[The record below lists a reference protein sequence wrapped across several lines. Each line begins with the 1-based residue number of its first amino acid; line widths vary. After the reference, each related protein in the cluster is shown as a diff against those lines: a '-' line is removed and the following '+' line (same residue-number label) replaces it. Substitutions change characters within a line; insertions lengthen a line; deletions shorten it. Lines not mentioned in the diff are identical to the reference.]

1 MAENTHIL
9 QPQEGVDGSGGVG
22 GFAKPPMA
30 APKSATEKLG
40 AGETSSSSSSSP
52 PLSSPPADLATTAAA
67 TAASAVAPPSS
78 KQCLLTDKALA
89 KFLKLC
95 MPNTVTPTAYVMPNT
110 QQALNKVV
118 EHFAKLLAAISSDI
132 CTSNERTTLSQFDVF
147 LALNELGMGQLIE
160 PLKKSMETVHAA
172 KKNSTGVKKKGSRKT
187 GIQMADLIVQ
197 GLIKPGKEVLTET
210 YKDQTFK
217 AELREDGVIVH
228 NGNEFDTPSSLSIYL
243 RKIVGTHQDSSN
255 GWQAVRYID
264 ENGQLTKLIEF
275 KAKAIAAG
283 QVSIKMSAS
292 DVAAPTQEKEEEG
305 DTGEAEDTEKGD
317 SSSSGTKDGENDKRP
332 AAEVSD
338 AAPPAKRAKV
348 VVETQHEEVSA

>member
-1 MAENTHIL
+1 MAETTHIL

-30 APKSATEKLG
+30 APESATEKPP
-40 AGETSSSSSSSP
+40 AEEASSSSSSSP
-52 PLSSPPADLATTAAA
+52 PLSSPPADSAAPTATTAAA
-67 TAASAVAPPSS
+67 AAPPAS

-147 LALNELGMGQLIE
+147 LALKELGMSQLIE

-187 GIQMADLIVQ
+187 GVQMADLIVQ

-217 AELREDGVIVH
+217 ADLREDGVIVH

-292 DVAAPTQEKEEEG
+292 DVAVPTQEKEEEG
-305 DTGEAEDTEKGD
+305 DTGEAGDTEKGE
-317 SSSSGTKDGENDKRP
+317 SSSSGTKDGESDKRP

-348 VVETQHEEVSA
+348 VVETEHEEVSA